1 MNTSNLTPEE
11 ISALKELVKFTYK
24 DAMQPASKQIGKLGA
39 DLMKSIRLLTS
50 PIQYLAHQQDRLD
63 AHFEKILKDIP
74 DENIISPPDYLLLPT
89 IEKLQFLNVNDYLAN
104 AYQKLL
110 SNACDKDKIEN
121 VHPAFINIINQLS
134 EDEIKIIDLIGEI
147 YPNTIRV
154 AKYIDSNDF
163 YHVVNTKKI
172 HAQIVTRTITELEDK
187 EGIAEERFTIEQLR
201 KEEKLF
207 LDFEIL
213 HQPKYANMYIGH
225 LENLNLIEKAS
236 QKSSNL
242 EMNNV
247 FLSIGK
253 EQNGKDVLIN
263 SNVDFF
269 HYRLTDLGN
278 LFYKVCTKKS
288 IK

>member
-154 AKYIDSNDF
+154 AKYI
-163 YHVVNTKKI
+163 
-172 HAQIVTRTITELEDK
+172 E